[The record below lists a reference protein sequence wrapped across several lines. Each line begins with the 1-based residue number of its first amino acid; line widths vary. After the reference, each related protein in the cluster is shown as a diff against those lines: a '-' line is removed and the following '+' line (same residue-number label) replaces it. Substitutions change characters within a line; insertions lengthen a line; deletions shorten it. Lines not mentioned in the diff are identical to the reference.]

1 MTALTQLA
9 RTVIGRAAFV
19 GKIKIVAFAGPLTT
33 ATKGGVVVEGRWEV
47 GACGVVGVTGEGWN
61 GCCVVVGAWLSRNCS
76 HSGDWVFR
84 KNDPRHFIFKN
95 SLWLLNRGA
104 APVIEK
110 INGKR
115 KRIAIFFGFFLFF

>member
-47 GACGVVGVTGEGWN
+47 GACGVVGVTGEGWK
-61 GCCVVVGAWLSRNCS
+61 GCCVVVGACLSRNAS
-76 HSGDWVFR
+76 HSGEGVLR
-84 KNDPRHFIFKN
+84 KCDPRHFIFKKL
-95 SLWLLNRGA
+95 SWLLKRGA
-104 APVIEK
+104 APAIKK
-110 INGKR
+110 IKEIM
-115 KRIAIFFGFFLFF
+115 KRIAILEF